1 MPPQG
6 QNGDHRVG
14 LKEIL
19 GKKYYSMLNVRS
31 PFSRL
36 NIGFPTS
43 RSRLRV
49 AYLPLEL
56 ENFLAVSPKLSD
68 FDTRL
73 LCFLLK
79 IDFKEEAWWWDH
91 TSSDSYVFLGSNS
104 QLVSSS

>member
-36 NIGFPTS
+36 NIGFS
-43 RSRLRV
+43 HIQVQVEGCL
-49 AYLPLEL
+49 
-56 ENFLAVSPKLSD
+56 SP
-68 FDTRL
+68 
-73 LCFLLK
+73 
-79 IDFKEEAWWWDH
+79 A
-91 TSSDSYVFLGSNS
+91 GA
-104 QLVSSS
+104 